1 MRKRFLFFSTLILGA
16 WGMVSPASAE
26 VRVEHILV
34 NQAAPLP
41 EATNVRVNLINTG
54 FVTER
59 PSAVELHIRGQA
71 DSAWRTV
78 KTWTADQLPMKI
90 AAGERLTLMWALANR
105 DEAVFGDPTERLP
118 MKKAGGDPL
127 ALASPPAVGEVMDPA
142 LTTNGYELR
151 AIVFGA
157 NGQLSSLE
165 VQP

>member
-71 DSAWRTV
+71 DSTWRTV
-78 KTWTADQLPMKI
+78 KTWSADQLPMKI
-90 AAGERLTLMWALANR
+90 AAGERLSL
-105 DEAVFGDPTERLP
+105 DYLP
-118 MKKAGGDPL
+118 AK
-127 ALASPPAVGEVMDPA
+127 GEVMDPA
-142 LTTNGYELR
+142 LTTSGYELR